1 MADKNGSKYAT
12 VALCWKPNGSGGLNL
27 DTAPL
32 VVMLDDGYEI
42 VRADVLSGCPGMEYR
57 DGRYDRRIPSAL
69 VYVLKKRD

>member
-1 MADKNGSKYAT
+1 MAENETKYAT

-42 VRADVLSGCPGMEYR
+42 VRADVLPGCPGMEYG
-57 DGRYDRRIPSAL
+57 DGCYDRRIPSAL
-69 VYVLKKRD
+69 VYILRKRD